1 MPSLSDVVVNPIA
14 TSGDN
19 FDARLESKI
28 ADVLGGPIRVLVE
41 RIDDGTPGVERH
53 DPVEHLGQI
62 DLDDEAIE
70 DRGVFGLGIFNNLG
84 EFFFDVGAVGVF
96 RIGDE
101 VDVRV
106 FNHEI
111 DHLAIIHGMELT
123 IVKGGKEVFGG
134 EI

>member
-62 DLDDEAIE
+62 DLDDKTVE
-70 DRGVFGLGIFNNLG
+70 DRGVFGLGIFNDLG

-101 VDVRV
+101 VDIRV
-106 FNHEI
+106 LDHEI

-123 IVKGGKEVFGG
+123 IVKGGKEVFSG

>member
-1 MPSLSDVVVNPIA
+1 MECHN
-14 TSGDN
+14 
-19 FDARLESKI
+19 
-28 ADVLGGPIRVLVE
+28 
-41 RIDDGTPGVERH
+41 
-53 DPVEHLGQI
+53 PVEHFGQI
-62 DLDDEAIE
+62 DLDDKTVE
-70 DRGVFGLGIFNNLG
+70 DRGVFGLSIFNDLG

-101 VDVRV
+101 VDIRV
-106 FNHEI
+106 LDHEI